1 MNHHKI
7 VTTDE
12 HVTVSCNHEERYNKD
27 YYEKFIE
34 HAVALMKSYKLYNE
48 NFYEEFPAHN
58 YSDDANDLLMA
69 YFIINKQVI
78 IRRGLEIGKFVK
90 QLEALAWDVSSFIR
104 QKKEAENKE
113 ERRKRYERFYGE
125 NKGDIQ

>member
-1 MNHHKI
+1 MNHRKI

-12 HVTVSCNHEERYNKD
+12 HVTVSSSYEKCYDKD

-34 HAVALMKSYKLYNE
+34 HAVALIKSYKLYNE
-48 NFYEEFPAHN
+48 NFCEEFPEHN
-58 YSDDANDLLMA
+58 YSDDANDLLLA

-113 ERRKRYERFYGE
+113 ERRRRYDRFYGE
-125 NKGDIQ
+125 NKGGIQ

>member
-12 HVTVSCNHEERYNKD
+12 RVKVSSSYEECYNKD

-34 HAVALMKSYKLYNE
+34 HIIPLMKSYKLYNE

-58 YSDDANDLLMA
+58 YQDDANDLLMA

-78 IRRGLEIGKFVK
+78 IRRGLEIGKFAK
-90 QLEALAWDVSSFIR
+90 QLEAIAWDVSSFIR